1 MPCALRS
8 AAIALL
14 DVRPASMQRSMCG
27 RKALRLLGRLRPI
40 VLGLLWI
47 AELDAA
53 RLGGG
58 QGIACALA
66 DHMSL
71 VLGGGEYMK
80 RQTIRAWHIGNDE
93 IEAP

>member
-1 MPCALRS
+1 MPRALRS

-40 VLGLLWI
+40 DLGLLWI

-53 RLGGG
+53 GLGGS
-58 QGIACALA
+58 QGMA
-66 DHMSL
+66 
-71 VLGGGEYMK
+71 
-80 RQTIRAWHIGNDE
+80 
-93 IEAP
+93 